1 MQKRTLT
8 ILCVAVAILIGS
20 CARPKP
26 EIRPYSDFLV
36 QSDCDFGDMPSQMLE
51 YLLMTHKPFGTSDHK
66 MAFHYKYK
74 FYFYDFATKSYQYL
88 AKQEMGDQPF
98 CCPDTS
104 TLWYTYQRKELINAL
119 GDKRLPFKAQ
129 MPYYDTSFAAVSYAE
144 LPIVNNRLYTTVF
157 NTNPD
162 VSPDAYKHFPR
173 AAIWQIQD
181 DTLLFER
188 LFATLPDNFPH
199 DNYGA
204 NQPARFIFNPDDSVL
219 VFYNGALDDVQ
230 IYDLDGNHIADHYLG
245 SQYFTTPPDLS
256 LNDFYDLSKFI
267 EYGETHTL
275 YKSLYYDPY
284 RKVYLRTMLLPADND
299 TNSMEKASYSTIIIV
314 ADRDFNILYEVL
326 FDNSDYHVF
335 LRLMP
340 RPEGVYVMRKV
351 SEYETRADLFV
362 FD

>member
-20 CARPKP
+20 CARTKP

-36 QSDCDFGDMPSQMLE
+36 QSDCDFGDMPSLMLE

-66 MAFHYKYK
+66 MAFHYKNK
-74 FYFYDFATKSYQYL
+74 FYVYDFTTKSHQFL
-88 AKQEMGDQPF
+88 VEREGGDQPF

-104 TLWYTYQRKELINAL
+104 TLWNTYQRKELINAL

-129 MPYYDTSFAAVSYAE
+129 IPYYDTSFAAVSYAE

-188 LFATLPDNFPH
+188 LFATLPANFPH

-275 YKSLYYDPY
+275 YKGLYYDPY

-314 ADRDFNILYEVL
+314 ADHDFNILYEVL
-326 FDNSDYHVF
+326 FDNSEYHVF
-335 LRLMP
+335 SRLMP